1 MKKML
6 GAARKRPLAL
16 LGALL
21 LLPLP
26 LAAATLTVYDD
37 QLQNG
42 FSDWSWATRSL
53 AQTGVV
59 HSGTAAISWE
69 PDDWEGLFLHRDA
82 GISTTAY
89 DTLELWVHG
98 GPGGGQN
105 VSVALILGGSV
116 AGTAQPLAG
125 FVTGGAI
132 PAGAWAKAVV
142 PFASLGVTPG
152 TQVDG
157 FWLQDGSG
165 GDQATVYVD
174 DVAFTGPD
182 VPPAP
187 LTVSVDASLD
197 RRAIS
202 PLIFGVNWGSDAQ
215 MARMKWPVRRWGG
228 NRTSRYNWQLDVDN
242 SANDWFFTNYAN
254 PDPGTLPHG
263 SAADDFVDA
272 TRAAGGQPWMTVP
285 MLGWTPRDRVRRWG
299 FSVAKYGAQQTT
311 ECTYFGANPPD
322 WCQPDAGNG
331 CLTSSPPGGCT
342 PLTGND
348 PADTSIAVGVPFATG
363 WTSHMAGR
371 TGTAGAGGV
380 RFLGLDN
387 EPALWNSTHRDVHP
401 EPLDYDELWQKT
413 RDYAAAMKAQ
423 DPGVETLGPGEW
435 GWCGYFYSA
444 ADGCAPGA
452 DWAAHGNQSLAQW
465 YLSQLAQYDAANG
478 VRLLDYYDLHFY
490 PQGTNVALTT
500 DESAATSAR
509 RLRALKELYDPT
521 WVSESWIGQA
531 GAPPIRL
538 IPMMRELRETHY
550 PGTKL
555 AIGEYNFGDG
565 GISSAMAQAE
575 ALAIF
580 GREGLDL
587 ATRWSAPDEDT
598 LVEDAF
604 ALFLDYDGAGSQVAG
619 TSVRATSSNVDL
631 VGSYAVHGRGST
643 LYLLLFNKDTADQA
657 VTVSAAGGLTGDVT
671 LFRFTSA
678 ARLGP
683 AGSAATSGGTL
694 ALTLPARSATLG
706 VATLAAPPPAATR
719 FHTLAPCRLFDS
731 RWPAGP
737 LGAPAATGAAP
748 RTVAHLGAC
757 GLPAS
762 ARALSVNVTAVNPT
776 ADGFLT
782 VHPADLPPPATSTVN
797 FRTGKVRANNAIVG
811 LSPAGAFVVR
821 AGLSGSVDVIVDVNG
836 WFE

>member
-1 MKKML
+1 MKTKT
-6 GAARKRPLAL
+6 GAARTRQLAL

-21 LLPLP
+21 LPLP
-26 LAAATLTVYDD
+26 LSAVTLTAYDD

-42 FSDWSWATRSL
+42 FADWSWATHSL
-53 AQTGVV
+53 TQTAVV

-69 PDDWEGLFLHRDA
+69 PDGWAGLFLNRGA
-82 GISTTAY
+82 GISTTTY
-89 DTLELWVHG
+89 DTLELWVRGSVG
-98 GPGGGQN
+98 GLN
-105 VSVALILGGSV
+105 VSVALTIGGSV

-125 FVTGGAI
+125 FVAGGTI
-132 PAGAWAKAVV
+132 PTAWAKAVV

-152 TQVDG
+152 TSVDG
-157 FWLQDGSG
+157 FWLQDGTG
-165 GDQATVYVD
+165 GNQGTMYVD
-174 DVAFTGPD
+174 DIAFTGPD

-215 MARMKWPVRRWGG
+215 MARMRWPVRRWGG

-254 PDPGTLPHG
+254 PDPGTLPNG
-263 SAADDFVDA
+263 SAADVFVDG

-285 MLGWTPRDRVRRWG
+285 MLGWTPKDRVRRWG
-299 FSVAKYGAQQTT
+299 FSVAKYGAQQMT
-311 ECTYFGANPPD
+311 ECSYFDPTPPD

-331 CLTSSPPGGCT
+331 CLQSSPPNGCT
-342 PLTGND
+342 AIAGND
-348 PADTSIAVGVPFATG
+348 PTDTSMPVGVPFATG
-363 WTSHMAGR
+363 WTAHMASR

-401 EPLDYDELWQKT
+401 APLTYDELWQKT

-423 DPGVETLGPGEW
+423 DPAVQTLGPGEW
-435 GWCGYFYSA
+435 GWCGYFFSA
-444 ADGCAPGA
+444 ADGCSPGA
-452 DWAAHGNQSLAQW
+452 DQAAHGNLSLADW
-465 YLSQLAQYDAANG
+465 YLMQLALYQSTNG

-490 PQGTNVALTT
+490 PQGTNVALSS

-509 RLRALKELYDPT
+509 RLRALKELYDPA
-521 WVSESWIGQA
+521 WISESWIGQA

-538 IPMMRELRETHY
+538 IPMMRDLRDTRY

-565 GISSAMAQAE
+565 GISSALAQAE

-587 ATRWSAPDEDT
+587 ATRWSAPDEYS

-604 ALFLDYDGAGSQVAG
+604 RLYLDYDGAGAQVAG
-619 TSVRATSSNVDL
+619 TSVRALSSNVDL
-631 VGSYAVHGRGST
+631 LGAYAVHGRGAT
-643 LYLLLFNKDTADQA
+643 IYLLLFNKDTSDQT
-657 VTVSAAGGLTGDVT
+657 VTVSAAGGLTGSVA
-671 LFRFTSA
+671 LFRFADASPLA
-678 ARLGP
+678 P
-683 AGSAATSGGTL
+683 AGTAATSGGTV
-694 ALTLPARSATLG
+694 ALTLPSRSATLG
-706 VATLAAPPPAATR
+706 VATLAAPPSGATR
-719 FHTLAPCRLFDS
+719 LYTLAPCRLLDS
-731 RWPAGP
+731 RWTAGP
-737 LGAPAATGAAP
+737 LGGPALTGAGP
-748 RTVAHLGAC
+748 RAVAHLGAC
-757 GLPAS
+757 GVPAS
-762 ARALSVNVTAVNPT
+762 ARALSVNVTAVNPS
-776 ADGFLT
+776 ADGYLQLYA
-782 VHPADLPPPATSTVN
+782 ADVAAPTTSTVN
-797 FRTGKVRANNAIVG
+797 FRAGATRANNAIVG
-811 LSPAGAFVVR
+811 LSPAGAFNVR
-821 AGLSGSVDVIVDVNG
+821 AGISGSVDVIVDVNG